1 MSYGFVEISGVTAA
15 IAALDVMCKTAD
27 VELITWERKWGGRL
41 VTVIIRGEVS
51 AVKEAV
57 AAVGEFAKPVA
68 RGVLP
73 NPHSEIV
80 RLILSSLRKHN

>member
-15 IAALDVMCKTAD
+15 ITALDMMCKTAD
-27 VELITWERKWGGRL
+27 VELVTWQRKWGGRL
-41 VTVIIRGEVS
+41 VTVIICGEVS

-68 RGVLP
+68 TGVLP
-73 NPHSEIV
+73 NPHPELL
-80 RLILSSLRKHN
+80 RLIHKSVNR